1 MSATVHSASSTW
13 MSGTPA
19 TCTENSVIRVV
30 CGPTP
35 RPGASAPNSTPTG
48 PASSATSSLPA
59 GMSEAYSPAPKRSPR
74 PAGRRPSS
82 PWMRVAVERPHGHAG
97 LHHRDR
103 QRVVEQRARAEA
115 AGLQALERERL
126 DRRAVDVGV
135 EADVAEEHAVGPRHG
150 ALAQH
155 HGLRAAEAVRQ
166 LPQPLAQVGR
176 AAAGA
181 GGERERVQAQL
192 GELRGHLRVDPAG
205 GDLAHRSASS
215 RAASACS
222 PSSEND
228 VPATLPL
235 RPANVI
241 VGQIATA

>member
-30 CGPTP
+30 RGPTP

-59 GMSEAYSPAPKRSPR
+59 GMSEAYSPREALAA
-74 PAGRRPSS
+74 AGRAQAE
-82 PWMRVAVERPHGHAG
+82 VALDAVTVERPDGHPG
-97 LHHRDR
+97 FHHRDR

-126 DRRAVDVGV
+126 DRCAVDIGV
-135 EADVAEEHAVGPRHG
+135 EADVAEEHAVGPRHR

-166 LPQPLAQVGR
+166 LPQALAQVGR

-241 VGQIATA
+241 VGQMATA